1 MNRLLKVCLPDHMQ
15 CPLYELYVTEWLM
28 GQWSWAHKVRS
39 ATIAVHS
46 LRPEYSFQDCHTIRV
61 IQKKTRRYVHALP
74 DLRAQILLHGMQ
86 AGTGGNGGHVHQ
98 EQELGQ
104 LGKTN
109 TGALQPVGPRPF
121 RTVPQLMHACAP
133 FAQAESP
140 ACTRQHERQW
150 SACPDVRM
158 VARHVHCDRGL
169 QIMARSWYCRVAGAK
184 AAHICKRRCR
194 GQQRLKIGA
203 LWPVS

>member
-1 MNRLLKVCLPDHMQ
+1 M
-15 CPLYELYVTEWLM
+15 
-28 GQWSWAHKVRS
+28 
-39 ATIAVHS
+39 
-46 LRPEYSFQDCHTIRV
+46 
-61 IQKKTRRYVHALP
+61 
-74 DLRAQILLHGMQ
+74 HGMQ

-184 AAHICKRRCR
+184 QQTSANGGAGSNSGSKLVRCGLFHERTSSPHKALCCHFSKIRAQMVDVHI
-194 GQQRLKIGA
+194 
-203 LWPVS
+203 